1 MPPVK
6 QRLQRPWSF
15 VSSSLRRSCL
25 SCGVSVQVLSADP
38 LHRSQADP
46 IRLWRRSRLNKRVK
60 YRLPQ
65 VRKLKCFRPR
75 RAGRAATP
83 VSAFLV
89 SCDWLQGPPRFQ
101 VGRAD
106 FRKGFLPRGIILGSG
121 GIGCGLSL
129 AATAGAA
136 PLRLRRRLLRLPCLP
151 SLVFLVHRKC
161 LLLPRRFHLRLLPL
175 LPPSRAHHRLR
186 GLSTTPTPQLLLRS
200 GHLPPLG
207 QLPGRRLNRIIV
219 MWIVKR

>member
-15 VSSSLRRSCL
+15 VSSSLWCSWL
-25 SCGVSVQVLSADP
+25 SCGVSVRVLSTDP
-38 LHRSQADP
+38 LHSSQADP
-46 IRLWRRSRLNKRVK
+46 SRLRRRSRLNERVK
-60 YRLPQ
+60 YWLPQ

-89 SCDWLQGPPRFQ
+89 SCDWLLVPPRFQ

-151 SLVFLVHRKC
+151 SLVFLVHRKR
-161 LLLPRRFHLRLLPL
+161 RRFHLRLLLL
-175 LPPSRAHHRLR
+175 LPSSRTHHRF
-186 GLSTTPTPQLLLRS
+186 GGPATTPTPQLLLRS